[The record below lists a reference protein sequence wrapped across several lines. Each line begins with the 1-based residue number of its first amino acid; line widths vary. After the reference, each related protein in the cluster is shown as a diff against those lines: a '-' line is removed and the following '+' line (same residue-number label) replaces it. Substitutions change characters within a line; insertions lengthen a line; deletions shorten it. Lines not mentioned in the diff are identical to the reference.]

1 MAEAVI
7 HVNGARDPIRVRFD
21 GPQQNFMLETERIR
35 ATCRTEMD
43 PLNIDLLEIAAT
55 VFAADCAVTRGGAI
69 RAGMGEGW
77 RRSFDFRIPVRNL
90 EFWNRAEVRDALV
103 DAVGFLPED
112 EVTFAFSHKTMAP
125 DAQPFLDLDPNGAAF
140 DAKEVILFSGGLE
153 SFAGALEA
161 LCTSTNKVILL
172 THRSAQKAIPRQVE
186 LGKYLAQRFPGRVLH
201 IHVKARRVGQEAS
214 ALSQRSRSFL
224 FAALGQLVTQS
235 FGAERLGF
243 YENGV
248 ISHNLPISSQVVGT
262 MATRTTHPLSLLKL
276 NTLMQL
282 LGPRHV
288 PIENRYL
295 WLTNRAWSS
304 ASRKT
309 AAMIRSRA
317 ASAAPASASRPR
329 CTPIAAPALNVSTGG
344 SHFWRR
350 V

>member
-1 MAEAVI
+1 
-7 HVNGARDPIRVRFD
+7 
-21 GPQQNFMLETERIR
+21 
-35 ATCRTEMD
+35 
-43 PLNIDLLEIAAT
+43 
-55 VFAADCAVTRGGAI
+55 
-69 RAGMGEGW
+69 
-77 RRSFDFRIPVRNL
+77 
-90 EFWNRAEVRDALV
+90 
-103 DAVGFLPED
+103 
-112 EVTFAFSHKTMAP
+112 MAP
-125 DAQPFLDLDPNGAAF
+125 AAQPFLDLDPNGAAF

-329 CTPIAAPALNVSTGG
+329 CTPIAAPARNASTGG